1 MKTLKLLRFKSEFKD
16 RVFHCVGVLSVSRG
30 IRYKTTRNNNESWKS
45 FPIGNFIYIY
55 VSLGKMFSHLFAL
68 ANDGYK
74 SFRTA
79 RRTVQRGENSTT
91 TCSGT
96 RNRNYGSLRRRFYI
110 LSTSLV
116 ECFHQNSRDSWPSE
130 KGHWIKF
137 NQTCWGN
144 RLMKLRCWLRTTF
157 PLKALTFILWLKVS
171 KCWDTFWMVSHKLD
185 RVKDIFNSVTIN
197 LKRCY

>member
-1 MKTLKLLRFKSEFKD
+1 MKLSRFKLEFKD
-16 RVFHCVGVLSVSRG
+16 RVFHCVGALSALRR
-30 IRYKTTRNNNESWKS
+30 IRYKTICNNNESWKS
-45 FPIGNFIYIY
+45 FPIGNFIYIC

-96 RNRNYGSLRRRFYI
+96 QNRNYGSLRRRFYI

-116 ECFHQNSRDSWPSE
+116 ECFAMPPKFSGLLAER
-130 KGHWIKF
+130 KG
-137 NQTCWGN
+137 
-144 RLMKLRCWLRTTF
+144 
-157 PLKALTFILWLKVS
+157 PLNKI
-171 KCWDTFWMVSHKLD
+171 
-185 RVKDIFNSVTIN
+185 
-197 LKRCY
+197 